1 MSDFLLQH
9 AEDPTIFGDNAM
21 DAVIDSSGHV
31 LLIEGNQKLQMELLK
46 CCLTGK
52 TTVGGNAY
60 GSNLPKLVGDK
71 QYYAQ
76 SNFLQAIVLATVELA
91 VNNYKLQ
98 QAQDTP
104 EDEKIY
110 RTLPGSRVK
119 RDAVDPTV
127 ILIEVAVETDSGDSV
142 EIQYQIHSV

>member
-1 MSDFLLQH
+1 MSDLILQH

-21 DAVIDSSGHV
+21 DVIIDSSGHV
-31 LLIEGNQKLQMELLK
+31 LLIGGSRKLQMELLK

-52 TTVGGNAY
+52 TTVDGLAY

-76 SNFLQAIVLATVELA
+76 SSFLQAIVLATVELA
-91 VNNYKLQ
+91 ISNYKNQ
-98 QAQDTP
+98 QADDVP
-104 EDEKIY
+104 DDEKIS
-110 RTLPGSRVK
+110 RTLPGSRAK
-119 RDAVDPTV
+119 RDNTDQTI
-127 ILIEVAVETDSGDSV
+127 ILVEAAVETVSGDSV